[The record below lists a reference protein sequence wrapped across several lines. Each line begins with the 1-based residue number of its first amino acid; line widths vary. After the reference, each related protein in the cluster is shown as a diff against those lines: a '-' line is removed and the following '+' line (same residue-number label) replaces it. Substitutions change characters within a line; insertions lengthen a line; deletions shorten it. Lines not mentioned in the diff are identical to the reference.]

1 MPQTAADLSPE
12 RTSLDLPVQVRAA
25 SIQPG
30 TFNEAD
36 GTVDVVWTTGA
47 RVRRYD
53 WYTES
58 QYEEELAV
66 EPEAVDMSRF
76 EAGTV
81 QVLDGHRTYGG
92 VNAILGIALRAS
104 IEKGEGRATLKLS
117 QRPEMAGI
125 VGDIRAG
132 IIRAI
137 SFGYSVQRYEITRR
151 MDRTDGVNVDLWR
164 AVRWTPQEISFVPV
178 PADANAGTRE
188 QFETL
193 VRSQQ
198 AEPCELIT
206 RGHQEEP
213 HMTDQERA
221 AAEAKRIA
229 DEAAARAA
237 AEQAARAAEQQR
249 AADITELCTKHGVGE
264 LAAKL
269 IRENAPVDAARAAV
283 LDKLAL
289 RDAAAGG
296 HRNTTTI
303 RTITD
308 ETETRLRGMEE
319 ALAAKVDAR
328 AKVTDLGQQFRGMSL
343 LELGRDH
350 LERSGVNTRGWDRM
364 RLATEMLHFRSPGMH
379 STSDFANLLQNVSN
393 KRLRNAYTENQPSYR
408 RWARE
413 APNAPDFKQM
423 SVVQLAGA
431 PDLLRVNEHGE
442 FTYGSMTDG
451 KEVYSLITYGRIVA
465 LTRQAIINDDLRGFD
480 RLVGAF
486 GNSAAR
492 LENRTVYSI
501 LTANAN
507 MADGNALF
515 SVAHSNLAGS
525 GATIDLTTLNTA
537 RTAMRVQKGLQAEE
551 LNIAPR
557 FLIVPAAREMVAYQF
572 TSPNYVPTAA
582 AGINEFAAGGRT
594 ALEVVVE
601 SVLDAS
607 SATAWYLAADSAQV
621 DTVEFCHLEG
631 ASGPVIESEMGFEI
645 DGISMKC
652 RLDFAAKAIDW
663 RGLYRNPGA

>member
-1 MPQTAADLSPE
+1 MRTA
-12 RTSLDLPVQVRAA
+12 RDLPVQVRAA
-25 SIQPG
+25 SIEPS
-30 TFNEAD
+30 TFREEE

-53 WYTES
+53 WYSDTP
-58 QYEEELAV
+58 YEEELSV
-66 EPEAVDMSRF
+66 DEASVDMSRF

-92 VNAILGIALRAS
+92 VQAIMGIATRGS
-104 IEKGEGRATLKLS
+104 IKDGEGRATLKLS

-125 VGDIRAG
+125 VSDIRAG

-151 MDRTDGVNVDLWR
+151 ADRTDGVNMDLWR
-164 AVRWTPQEISFVPV
+164 AVRWTPQEISFVTV
-178 PADANAGTRE
+178 PADGNAGTRE

-193 VRSQQ
+193 VRSQSAQ
-198 AEPCELIT
+198 PCELIT
-206 RGHQEEP
+206 RSQPLEHDTMNE
-213 HMTDQERA
+213 QERA

-249 AADITELCTKHGVGE
+249 AADITELCTKHGVPH
-264 LAAKL
+264 LAARM
-269 IRENAPVDAARAAV
+269 IRENATVDAARAAV
-283 LDKLAL
+283 LDELAL

-296 HRNTTTI
+296 HRNTTSV
-303 RTITD
+303 RTVQD
-308 ETETRLRGMEE
+308 ETETRLRGIEE
-319 ALAAKVDAR
+319 ALSNRVDVR
-328 AKVTDLGQQFRGMSL
+328 AELTDLGRQFRGMSL

-350 LERSGVNTRGWDRM
+350 LERCGVNTRGWDRL
-364 RLATEMLHFRSPGMH
+364 RLATEMLQFRSPGMH
-379 STSDFANLLQNVSN
+379 STSDFANLLQNVASR
-393 KRLRNAYTENQPSYR
+393 RLRNAYTENQPSYR
-408 RWARE
+408 RWARQ
-413 APNAPDFKQM
+413 APSAPDFKQM

-442 FTYGSMTDG
+442 FTYGAMSDG

-501 LTANAN
+501 LTANAA
-507 MADGNALF
+507 MGDGVALF
-515 SVAHSNLAGS
+515 NAAHGNLAGS

-537 RTAMRVQKGLQAEE
+537 RTAMRVQKGLQNEE

-601 SVLDAS
+601 SVLDAN

-621 DTVEFCHLEG
+621 DTVEYCYLDG
-631 ASGPVIESEMGFEI
+631 ASGPVIESEMGFEV
-645 DGISMKC
+645 DGVSMKC

>member
-1 MPQTAADLSPE
+1 MPQAAADLSSE
-12 RTSLDLPVQVRAA
+12 RTSRDLPVQVRAA

-53 WYTES
+53 WYSET

-92 VNAILGIALRAS
+92 VQAIMGIALRGS
-104 IEKGEGRATLKLS
+104 IENGEGRATLKLS

-206 RGHQEEP
+206 RGQKEP
-213 HMTDQERA
+213 SMTEAERA

-229 DEAAARAA
+229 DEAAARAQ

-249 AADITELCTKHGVGE
+249 AADITELCTRHGAPQ

-269 IRENAPVDAARAAV
+269 IRENASVDVARAAV
-283 LDKLAL
+283 LDELAA
-289 RDAAAGG
+289 RDLAAGG
-296 HRNTTTI
+296 HRNTTTV
-303 RTITD
+303 RTISD
-308 ETETRLRGMEE
+308 ETETRMRGMEE
-319 ALAAKVDAR
+319 ALTARVDAR
-328 AKVTDLGQQFRGMSL
+328 AQLTDLGRQFRGMSL

-364 RLATEMLHFRSPGMH
+364 RLATEMLQFRSPGMH
-379 STSDFANLLQNVSN
+379 STSDFANLLANVAG
-393 KRLRNAYTENQPSYR
+393 KRLRNAYTETQPSYR
-408 RWARE
+408 RWARQ
-413 APNAPDFKQM
+413 APAAPDFKQM

-451 KEVYSLITYGRIVA
+451 REVYSLITYGRIVA

-492 LENRTVYSI
+492 LENRTVYSV

-507 MADGNALF
+507 MGDNVALF
-515 SVAHSNLAGS
+515 AAGHGNLAGS
-525 GATIDLTTLNTA
+525 GGAISLTTLNAA
-537 RTAMRVQKGLQAEE
+537 RTAMRLQKGLQNEE

-557 FLIVPAAREMVAYQF
+557 HLIVPATQEMLAYQF
-572 TSPNYVPTAA
+572 TSPNYVPNAST
-582 AGINEFAAGGRT
+582 GINEFAAGGRT
-594 ALEVVVE
+594 SLEVVVE
-601 SVLDAS
+601 SVLDANS
-607 SATAWYLAADSAQV
+607 TTAWYLAADSAAV
-621 DTVEFCHLEG
+621 DTVEYCYLEG

-652 RLDFAAKAIDW
+652 RLDFATKAIDW

>member
-1 MPQTAADLSPE
+1 MPQPAAETTAV
-12 RTSLDLPVQVRAA
+12 RTARDLPVQVRAA
-25 SIQPG
+25 SIEPS
-30 TFNEAD
+30 TFREEE

-53 WYTES
+53 WYSDTP
-58 QYEEELAV
+58 YEEELSV
-66 EPEAVDMSRF
+66 DEASVDMSRF

-92 VNAILGIALRAS
+92 VQAIMGIATRGS
-104 IEKGEGRATLKLS
+104 IKDGEGRATLKLS

-125 VGDIRAG
+125 VSDIRAG

-151 MDRTDGVNVDLWR
+151 ADRTDGVNLDLWR
-164 AVRWTPQEISFVPV
+164 AVRWTPQEISFVTV
-178 PADANAGTRE
+178 PADGNAGTRE

-198 AEPCELIT
+198 AQPCELIT
-206 RGHQEEP
+206 RGQKEP
-213 HMTDQERA
+213 SMTEQERA

-249 AADITELCTKHGVGE
+249 SADITELCAKHGVAH
-264 LAAKL
+264 LAARM
-269 IRENAPVDAARAAV
+269 IREGATVDAARTAV
-283 LDKLAL
+283 LDELAV

-296 HRNTTTI
+296 HRNTTSI
-303 RTITD
+303 RTVSD
-308 ETETRLRGMEE
+308 ETETRLRGIEE
-319 ALAAKVDAR
+319 ALSNRVDVR
-328 AKVTDLGQQFRGMSL
+328 AQLTDLGRQFRGMSL

-350 LERSGVNTRGWDRM
+350 LERSGVNTRGWDRL
-364 RLATEMLHFRSPGMH
+364 RLATEMLQFRSPGGMH
-379 STSDFANLLQNVSN
+379 TTSDFANLLANVAG

-408 RWARE
+408 RWARQ
-413 APNAPDFKQM
+413 APAAPDFKAM
-423 SVVQLAGA
+423 NVVQLAGA

-442 FTYGSMTDG
+442 FTYGTVNDG
-451 KEVYSLITYGRIVA
+451 RETYSLITYGRIVA

-507 MADGNALF
+507 MGDNVPLFNAQ
-515 SVAHSNLAGS
+515 HGNLAGT
-525 GATIDLTTLNTA
+525 GATIDLTTLNAA
-537 RTAMRVQKGLQAEE
+537 RTAMRVQKGLQNEE

-601 SVLDAS
+601 SVLDAN

-621 DTVEFCHLEG
+621 DTVEYCYLDG
-631 ASGPVIESEMGFEI
+631 ASGPVIESEMGFEV
-645 DGISMKC
+645 DGVSMKC

-663 RGLYRNPGA
+663 RGLWRNAGA